1 MAITT
6 TGSFLTANSTTVSTI
21 NVTVANVGDLCVMFI
36 ANVPSTI
43 APNGMSGTNSM
54 GAFTMVGPIGNSTIG
69 AQAALF
75 YAKAGATGTSTL
87 TATFNSAIGSNA
99 RQFDGWMFTAG
110 LGALTVWT
118 IDDVNTTSNG
128 SSTTVTYPTLNADG
142 LGELYAGCAL
152 CQAQG
157 LTGSTSGF
165 TYSIDPN
172 FTNVFAHNGNASG
185 TLSPTATQTPSASA
199 ASAAILMTATLPT
212 NPPYESQ
219 YLGFF

>member
-1 MAITT
+1 
-6 TGSFLTANSTTVSTI
+6 
-21 NVTVANVGDLCVMFI
+21 
-36 ANVPSTI
+36 
-43 APNGMSGTNSM
+43 
-54 GAFTMVGPIGNSTIG
+54 
-69 AQAALF
+69 
-75 YAKAGATGTSTL
+75 
-87 TATFNSAIGSNA
+87 
-99 RQFDGWMFTAG
+99 
-110 LGALTVWT
+110 VWT

>member
-75 YAKAGATGTSTL
+75 YAKAGAHGH
-87 TATFNSAIGSNA
+87 
-99 RQFDGWMFTAG
+99 
-110 LGALTVWT
+110 V
-118 IDDVNTTSNG
+118 
-128 SSTTVTYPTLNADG
+128 
-142 LGELYAGCAL
+142 
-152 CQAQG
+152 
-157 LTGSTSGF
+157 
-165 TYSIDPN
+165 
-172 FTNVFAHNGNASG
+172 
-185 TLSPTATQTPSASA
+185 
-199 ASAAILMTATLPT
+199 
-212 NPPYESQ
+212 
-219 YLGFF
+219 